1 MAVKLYNFLTRTK
14 ELFVPLKNNEVG
26 FYACGPTV
34 YDGVHLGNLRTYIF
48 EDILKKNLE
57 YNGYEVRHIMNIT
70 DVEDKIIK
78 KMRDENKTLKEITEP
93 YTKLFF
99 EDLKKLNIKK
109 ADKFPKATNHIK
121 EMVKLISVLLE
132 KKIAYQSENDSVYF
146 DTSKFKKY
154 GDFSRIDK
162 ENLKHGARVEADE
175 YNKKNAGDFILWK
188 RANDEPSWNA
198 PRLGRGRPGWHIEC
212 SAMSMKYLG
221 ETFDIHAGAIDLLFP
236 HHENEIAQSEAV
248 TDKQFVKFWVEGE
261 HLLVDNQKMS
271 KSLKNFYTLE
281 DIEKRNFNPL
291 AFRFLA
297 LNTHYRNKLNFTW
310 AGLEAAQSG
319 LNHLKER
326 VRELGKTK
334 RKINLKFKKEFT
346 EKINDDLNIP
356 QALAVLQKL
365 LKSNLNSE
373 DKLATALDFDKVLG
387 LKLAETK
394 KEEIK
399 IPKKVQKLAEERE
412 KARQKKDWRKA
423 DELRE
428 KINKLSYEIKDLT
441 KDNYVIIAR
450 TK

>member
-1 MAVKLYNFLTRTK
+1 M
-14 ELFVPLKNNEVG
+14 PLKNNEVG